1 MGFEFISN
9 YVFIV
14 ELTLCIYKEKKILP
28 NVILYVMK
36 Q

>member
-14 ELTLCIYKEKKILP
+14 EFTLCIHKEEKFSQMLS
-28 NVILYVMK
+28 YM
-36 Q
+36 

>member
-14 ELTLCIYKEKKILP
+14 EFTLCIYKEEKFSQMLS
-28 NVILYVMK
+28 YM
-36 Q
+36 

>member
-14 ELTLCIYKEKKILP
+14 EFTLCIHKEKKIL
-28 NVILYVMK
+28 YVMK
-36 Q
+36 H